1 MNRRTDTP
9 SIVGVA
15 MRDLGRF
22 RTVAFIVARHGF
34 GPLLMRTPL
43 GKRLF
48 DKPPEGDA
56 ALRET
61 SAPVRF
67 AKLLAALGP
76 TYIKL
81 GQILSMRKDI
91 FAPEWIEA
99 LETLQDDAPRLPF
112 TAIREQVETSLG
124 GTLEDLYASFDQE
137 PLATASIAQTHR
149 ARTKDGDEVVVKV
162 QRPGIEATMRSD
174 LDLLYLAAQ
183 ILEASIDEMQ
193 LVGVVSIVEEFEK
206 GLLRELNFNQEL
218 SNLLE
223 FQRNLDP
230 ERKVTVPRP
239 YPELSTRTVL
249 TMQFF
254 KGRPIRKLT
263 PRSPEAQAVVNEIVH
278 AALKQVLVDG
288 VFHGDPHAG
297 NLLYDEDGTV
307 CMIDLGM
314 VGRVSREQ
322 RDDIVTLAIATIS
335 NDSTTIARLLL
346 KMGTPTQ
353 RVNLAELKSDI
364 ERIRS
369 KHLVVTE
376 LRRVRLGRLHRGVR
390 ARPRAAT
397 GSSSP
402 TDMAILAKAAATL
415 EDIIRTLHPEVD
427 LIGIARPFLDD
438 IVRQRLSPQ
447 RILGDMMSEA
457 SGLGSML
464 RTVPGQIDQLMHDFE
479 TGNIMV
485 RAVTPELDR
494 DPAASARARRAAVA
508 GRIRIGNHDRHG
520 DRGAREH
527 GVEAA
532 HGHRCRARA
541 GSGPGLDLA
550 VRLALARRRQA
561 CEGDAAAA
569 VLPALK
575 FTNQCA
581 NDSVEARPE
590 SAPRCGA

>member
-1 MNRRTDTP
+1 
-9 SIVGVA
+9 
-15 MRDLGRF
+15 MRDLARF

-34 GPLLMRTPL
+34 GPLIMKTPL

-67 AKLLAALGP
+67 ARLLAALGP
-76 TYIKL
+76 TYIKF

-99 LETLQDDAPRLPF
+99 LEKLQDDAPRLPF
-112 TAIREQVETSLG
+112 NAIREQVETSLG
-124 GTLEDLYASFDQE
+124 GTLEDLYGSFEQE

-149 ARTKDGDEVVVKV
+149 ARTKDGDDVVVKV

-174 LDLLYLAAQ
+174 LDLLYLSAQ
-183 ILEASIDEMQ
+183 VLETSIDEMQ
-193 LVGVVSIVEEFEK
+193 LVGVVSVIEEFEK

-254 KGRPIRKLT
+254 EGRPIRKLT
-263 PRSPEAQAVVNEIVH
+263 PKSPEAQAVVNEIVH
-278 AALKQVLVDG
+278 AALKQVFVDG

-314 VGRVSREQ
+314 VGRVSQEQ
-322 RDDIVTLAIATIS
+322 RDDIVTLMIATIS
-335 NDSTTIARLLL
+335 NDATTIARLLL

-369 KHLVVTE
+369 KHLVVE
-376 LRRVRLGRLHRGVR
+376 NFGQYDSAGFIAEFGKAAGRYRIKLAKDV
-390 ARPRAAT
+390 
-397 GSSSP
+397 
-402 TDMAILAKAAATL
+402 AILAKAAATL

-427 LIGIARPFLDD
+427 LVGIARPFLDD

-457 SGLGSML
+457 SGIGSML

-494 DPAASARARRAAVA
+494 IPRHLHALGGRLSLAAFASATTIATAIAVPETTESTL
-508 GRIRIGNHDRHG
+508 RM
-520 DRGAREH
+520 
-527 GVEAA
+527 VT
-532 HGHRCRARA
+532 
-541 GSGPGLDLA
+541 A
-550 VRLALARRRQA
+550 VVLALAAIASWTALFAWHWLGAGKPVRVTPLLRFFRR
-561 CEGDAAAA
+561 
-569 VLPALK
+569 
-575 FTNQCA
+575 
-581 NDSVEARPE
+581 
-590 SAPRCGA
+590 

>member
-1 MNRRTDTP
+1 
-9 SIVGVA
+9 
-15 MRDLGRF
+15 
-22 RTVAFIVARHGF
+22 
-34 GPLLMRTPL
+34 
-43 GKRLF
+43 
-48 DKPPEGDA
+48 
-56 ALRET
+56 
-61 SAPVRF
+61 
-67 AKLLAALGP
+67 
-76 TYIKL
+76 
-81 GQILSMRKDI
+81 
-91 FAPEWIEA
+91 
-99 LETLQDDAPRLPF
+99 
-112 TAIREQVETSLG
+112 
-124 GTLEDLYASFDQE
+124 
-137 PLATASIAQTHR
+137 
-149 ARTKDGDEVVVKV
+149 
-162 QRPGIEATMRSD
+162 MRSD
-174 LDLLYLAAQ
+174 LDLLYVSAQ

-193 LVGVVSIVEEFEK
+193 LVGVVSVIEEFEK
-206 GLLRELNFNQEL
+206 GLIRELNFHQEL

-263 PRSPEAQAVVNEIVH
+263 PKSPEAQAVVNEIVH
-278 AALKQVLVDG
+278 AALKQVFVDG

-314 VGRVSREQ
+314 VGRVSQEQ
-322 RDDIVTLAIATIS
+322 RDDIVTLMIATIS
-335 NDSTTIARLLL
+335 NDATTIARLLL

-369 KHLVVTE
+369 KHLVVQKFGE
-376 LRRVRLGRLHRGVR
+376 YDSAGFIAEFGKAAGRYRIKL
-390 ARPRAAT
+390 AR
-397 GSSSP
+397 
-402 TDMAILAKAAATL
+402 DMAILAKAAATL

-427 LIGIARPFLDD
+427 LVGIARPFLDD

-494 DPAASARARRAAVA
+494 IPRHLHALGGRLSLAAFASATTIATAIAVPETTESKLRMVTAVVLALAAVA
-508 GRIRIGNHDRHG
+508 SWTALFVWHWF
-520 DRGAREH
+520 GA
-527 GVEAA
+527 GK
-532 HGHRCRARA
+532 
-541 GSGPGLDLA
+541 P
-550 VRLALARRRQA
+550 VRVTPLLRFFRR
-561 CEGDAAAA
+561 
-569 VLPALK
+569 
-575 FTNQCA
+575 
-581 NDSVEARPE
+581 
-590 SAPRCGA
+590 

>member
-1 MNRRTDTP
+1 MNNPKDSP

-15 MRDLGRF
+15 MRDLARL
-22 RTVAFIVARHGF
+22 RSVASIVARHGF
-34 GPLLMRTPL
+34 GPLLMKTSL

-48 DKPPEGDA
+48 DRPPEGDA
-56 ALRET
+56 ALRDT

-76 TYIKL
+76 TYIKF

-99 LETLQDDAPRLPF
+99 LEKLQDDAPRLPF
-112 TAIREQVETSLG
+112 NAIREQVETSLG
-124 GTLEDLYASFDQE
+124 GTLGDLYGSFEQE

-174 LDLLYLAAQ
+174 LDLLYLSAQ
-183 ILEASIDEMQ
+183 VLEASIDEMK
-193 LVGVVSIVEEFEK
+193 LVGVVAVIEEFEK

-254 KGRPIRKLT
+254 KGRPIRKLV
-263 PRSPEAQAVVNEIVH
+263 PKSPEAQAVVNEIVH
-278 AALKQVLVDG
+278 AAMKQVFVDG

-297 NLLYDEDGTV
+297 NLLYGDDGTV

-314 VGRVSREQ
+314 VGRISPEQ
-322 RDDIVTLAIATIS
+322 RDDIVSVIVATIA
-335 NDSTTIARLLL
+335 NDSTTTARLLL

-364 ERIRS
+364 ERLRS
-369 KHLVVTE
+369 GHLVVQNFGEYDSAGFIAE
-376 LRRVRLGRLHRGVR
+376 LGKAAGRHRIKL
-390 ARPRAAT
+390 A
-397 GSSSP
+397 S
-402 TDMAILAKAAATL
+402 DMAILAKAAATL

-464 RTVPGQIDQLMHDFE
+464 RTMPGQIDQLLHDFE

-485 RAVTPELDR
+485 RPVTPELDR
-494 DPAASARARRAAVA
+494 IPRHLHALGGRLSLAAFASATTIATAIAVPESTESKL
-508 GRIRIGNHDRHG
+508 RM
-520 DRGAREH
+520 
-527 GVEAA
+527 VT
-532 HGHRCRARA
+532 
-541 GSGPGLDLA
+541 A
-550 VRLALARRRQA
+550 VVLALA
-561 CEGDAAAA
+561 A
-569 VLPALK
+569 VLGWTAL
-575 FTNQCA
+575 FA
-581 NDSVEARPE
+581 WHWL
-590 SAPRCGA
+590 GAGKPVRVTPLLRFFRR

>member
-1 MNRRTDTP
+1 VNRRTDTP

-43 GKRLF
+43 GRRLF
-48 DKPPEGDA
+48 DKPPESDA

-112 TAIREQVETSLG
+112 TAIREQVEAGLG
-124 GTLEDLYASFDQE
+124 GTLEDLYASFEQE

-174 LDLLYLAAQ
+174 LDLLYLCAQ
-183 ILEASIDEMQ
+183 VLAASIDEMK
-193 LVGVVSIVEEFEK
+193 LVGVVAVVEEFEK

-230 ERKVTVPRP
+230 GRKVTVPRP

-314 VGRVSREQ
+314 VGRVSPEQ

-335 NDSTTIARLLL
+335 NDATTIARLLL

-353 RVNLAELKSDI
+353 RVNLSELKSDI

-369 KHLVVTE
+369 KHLVVQNFGE
-376 LRRVRLGRLHRGVR
+376 YDSAGFIAEFGKAAGRYRIKL
-390 ARPRAAT
+390 A
-397 GSSSP
+397 S
-402 TDMAILAKAAATL
+402 DMAILAKAAATL

-479 TGNIMV
+479 TGNIMI

-494 DPAASARARRAAVA
+494 IPRHLHALGGRLSLAAFASATTIATAIALPESTESRPRMVAAV
-508 GRIRIGNHDRHG
+508 
-520 DRGAREH
+520 
-527 GVEAA
+527 V
-532 HGHRCRARA
+532 
-541 GSGPGLDLA
+541 
-550 VRLALARRRQA
+550 LALA
-561 CEGDAAAA
+561 A
-569 VLPALK
+569 VLGWTSL
-575 FTNQCA
+575 F
-581 NDSVEARPE
+581 VWHWL
-590 SAPRCGA
+590 GAGKPVRVTPLLRFFRR